1 MFRNVPECS
10 GMFRVPGVIDA
21 RICLHF
27 LGTQNFNLLE
37 TAVVVSTNRKTWFVN
52 LLSLCRIND
61 HFYKSRTLSMAGF
74 YIQDSRASHSTV
86 SLLLAVRRASVL
98 ERGKKT
104 NNYLAPSNTEG
115 FSFLIPKDSKG
126 DGTILLQ
133 NTTQFIQEFD
143 CDRRCMSLASF
154 SHIWCIFGRY
164 EQSSLSRKEE
174 TAKTFTAP

>member
-1 MFRNVPECS
+1 
-10 GMFRVPGVIDA
+10 MFRVPGVIDA
-21 RICLHF
+21 RICLR
-27 LGTQNFNLLE
+27 TQNFNLLE

-61 HFYKSRTLSMAGF
+61 HFYKSRTLSKADF

-104 NNYLAPSNTEG
+104 NNHLAPSNTEG
-115 FSFLIPKDSKG
+115 FSFLLPQDSKG

-143 CDRRCMSLASF
+143 CDRRCMSLAS
-154 SHIWCIFGRY
+154 IWCIFGRY
-164 EQSSLSRKEE
+164 ELNSLSRKEE